1 MNDSETLLNILLSPS
16 IKRQR
21 FASMAE
27 WFKSFNQQTRQF
39 DLPLDRALLGGRFSS
54 NVSFA
59 FAAAYQSAI
68 EALFQPEQIALAA
81 FCVSEKNGN
90 HPRAIESCLI
100 QQANQTVISG
110 RKSFVS
116 GAADAQLLYV
126 ACQDKRSGDG
136 FDATGRSLIKVV
148 KLDAGQAGVE
158 IQNLPALGFV
168 PDIAHGSVTLRE
180 VQLSAEMILPG
191 DGYLD
196 YVKSFR
202 SYEDVHVLAAI
213 AAYRLGEAIEG
224 KWPKQI
230 IETHIS
236 LILALRALVG
246 MNLQQAAAHIALAAI
261 RTQLE
266 DLLSRSEA
274 HFQTSNPQAY
284 SDWQRDKRLLNIARQ
299 AHQTRTASAW
309 QRIIPS

>member
-27 WFKSFNQQTRQF
+27 WFKAFNQQTRSF
-39 DLPLDRALLGGRFSS
+39 ALPLDRALLGGRFSS

-59 FAAAYQSAI
+59 FAAGYQSAI
-68 EALFQPEQIALAA
+68 EALFQAEQIALAA

-90 HPRAIESCLI
+90 HPRAIESCLR

-110 RKSFVS
+110 SKSFVS

-126 ACQDKRSGDG
+126 ACQDKRVGDG
-136 FDATGRSLIKVV
+136 FDASGRPLLKVV

-158 IQNLPALGFV
+158 IQNLPALGFI
-168 PDIAHGSVTLRE
+168 PDMTHGTVALHE

-196 YVKSFR
+196 YVKAFR
-202 SYEDVHVLAAI
+202 TYEDVHVLAAI
-213 AAYRLGEAIEG
+213 TSYRLGEAIDG
-224 KWPKQI
+224 GWPTETIQ
-230 IETHIS
+230 THIS

-246 MNLQQAAAHIALAAI
+246 MNLQGSSAHIALAAI
-261 RTQLE
+261 RSQL
-266 DLLSRSEA
+266 DALLDASDA
-274 HFQTSNPQAY
+274 HFQVHDPQAF
-284 SDWQRDKRLLNIARQ
+284 SDWQRDRRLLSVARQ
-299 AHQTRTASAW
+299 AHQKRTASAW
-309 QRIIPS
+309 QKMLPS